1 VKLFWRSGARSA
13 APASNERAASG
24 PPRPQAVPV
33 ERRSPPAAAASPA
46 VSEEALAE
54 LTAELATPLYRL
66 APTLQLGEGQA
77 LEVSRDRGAVSFLV
91 SGGVVE
97 AGSVVDG
104 RWTALAT
111 LDKGSCFRITAAGD
125 PDEVELGIRAVGRST
140 LLELGGAVLR
150 EAPPEARAAVALRSA
165 ATASSC
171 TRALLSRLQRAQGAT
186 SEVSRALSVL
196 RDRRRAAVERVEIG
210 EALAKMPKLP
220 VHATELMQRLLAPGA
235 RTNEIADL
243 IRKDPP
249 LASLVLKTV
258 NSPYFGLRT
267 KVADCYRALLLL
279 GVNQIYQM
287 VLDNG
292 VRTVLP
298 ATPQVEAIQTHSY
311 LVSLMAHDLAV
322 AVGVAPQVAA
332 TVGLLH
338 DLGKV
343 VAPQLAT
350 SCPTVAPFVGLLDE
364 PRLGAELL
372 RKWAVPEEVAAVI
385 DRQQE
390 PELAPPEDVPEPL
403 RRELSVLH
411 VAHACAER
419 ICGPG
424 PDTAPAPWLDRHL
437 QSLGRPE
444 RSAEEILAGWFR
456 PALLKQA
463 RSLPRPVRALLG
475 IADVDGDEDELSPPS
490 EPPQ

>member
-1 VKLFWRSGARSA
+1 VKLFWRSGPRSA
-13 APASNERAASG
+13 APAPIERATSSPARPPAIPSER
-24 PPRPQAVPV
+24 PRPLAP
-33 ERRSPPAAAASPA
+33 RPLP
-46 VSEEALAE
+46 SEEALSE

-66 APTLQLGEGQA
+66 APTLQLGEGQE
-77 LEVSRDRGAVSFLV
+77 LEVGRDRGTVSFLV
-91 SGGVVE
+91 SGGSVE
-97 AGSVVDG
+97 VGSVVEG

-111 LDKGSCFRITAAGD
+111 LDKGSCFRFGASKD
-125 PDEVELGIRAVGRST
+125 PEEIDVAIRAVGRST
-140 LLELGGAVLR
+140 LLELGGAVLQ
-150 EAPPEARAAVALRSA
+150 EASPEARAAVALRSA

-171 TRALLSRLQRAQGAT
+171 TRALLVRLQQAQGAT
-186 SEVSRALSVL
+186 SEVSRALASL
-196 RDRRRAAVERVEIG
+196 RERRRAAVERAEIG
-210 EALAKMPKLP
+210 EALGKMPKLP

-287 VLDNG
+287 VLDSG
-292 VRTVLP
+292 VRSALP
-298 ATPQVEAIQTHSY
+298 ATPEVEAIQTHSY
-311 LVSLMAHDLAV
+311 VVSLLAHDLAV
-322 AVGVAPQVAA
+322 AAGVAPQVAA

-343 VAPQLAT
+343 VAPQLAS
-350 SCPTVAPFVGLLDE
+350 SCPTVAPYVGLLDE
-364 PRLGAELL
+364 ARLGAELL
-372 RKWAVPEEVAAVI
+372 RKWGVPEEVAAVI

-411 VAHACAER
+411 VAHVCAER
-419 ICGPG
+419 ISGPN
-424 PDTAPAPWLDRHL
+424 PNAAPAPWLDRHL
-437 QSLGRPE
+437 RALGRSE
-444 RSAEEILAGWFR
+444 RSAEEILAGWLR

-463 RSLPRPVRALLG
+463 RTLPRAVRALLG
-475 IADVDGDEDELSPPS
+475 IADPGHDQDDDSDGEPS
-490 EPPQ
+490 ATE